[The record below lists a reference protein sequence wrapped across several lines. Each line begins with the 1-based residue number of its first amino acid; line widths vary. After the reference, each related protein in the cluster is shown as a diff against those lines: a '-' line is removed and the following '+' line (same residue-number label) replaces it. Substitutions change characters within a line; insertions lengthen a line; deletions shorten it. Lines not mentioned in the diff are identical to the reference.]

1 MVETGGCMHIPAA
14 SLREKASHQSPSRGC
29 GTGGAWAGKALSGLR
44 FLRFAPLSDA
54 MTSATPQRSREL
66 DKRRYQSSN
75 LHCNPQ
81 TTCLEKTLVFSA

>member
-1 MVETGGCMHIPAA
+1 MYVCIPAA
-14 SLREKASHQSPSRGC
+14 SLREKASHQSPSRGS
-29 GTGGAWAGKALSGLR
+29 GTGGAFAGKALSGLR

-54 MTSATPQRSREL
+54 MTTSATPERSREL
-66 DKRRYQSSN
+66 IVDKRRYQSSN